1 MSALGQSR
9 PRFPEN
15 RHYSVGLSNT
25 ALWHPERLGGFTA
38 DVAARDAN
46 IVQGSVIE
54 ITRLIT
60 RPAAMPPLHETVSDC
75 G

>member
-1 MSALGQSR
+1 MSALGRSR

-15 RHYSVGLSNT
+15 RHYSVT

-54 ITRLIT
+54 ITQLIA